1 MGYLDV
7 AGLKKNYPINVWN
20 VQANILF
27 LLHRSNLQKCAQNC
41 KNILKPYNNNN
52 NNNNNNIT
60 KTEIYGQVSAVAY
73 SRHPG
78 FKSRPWHRLHG
89 FVVSL
94 SSSLHVLVL

>member
-27 LLHRSNLQKCAQNC
+27 LLHRSNLQKCA
-41 KNILKPYNNNN
+41 N